1 MKNIKQIKS
10 QLQKKMISEGLS
22 KSEQKLMKEIN
33 KNLLKEAPISY
44 EGPERMNPSLQSKIE
59 KKDTPYSSH
68 PAMPKYKAESGKD
81 FVEVTSSKRFK
92 DSVEKVR
99 HYLGDTRSI
108 QGQNPMM
115 SLMMTVMGALQKI
128 KSIENRK
135 KDYLENLAVELVK
148 KEMGIPEGSMNFEAE
163 LVSGQ
168 LPAAPGMQGGEEEPD
183 EDEVEQAFQQNQPE
197 IEDFMDAMEKFN
209 LEKAKRRFI
218 NSLIQGASKKGH
230 YMFELVRTELDRLN
244 PELVNLYG
252 VTQSLMDHLYWLMPD
267 MENMVAGGGGQAGQ
281 SEFENDEETGI
292 PTVKAK
298 GLTFPILIHEL
309 IKGVYEVFGTH
320 GLPDDS
326 RQAEM
331 VISAEDTLPA
341 EVWDMRLG
349 PIFWE
354 KFLQAHPAELF
365 EDEQKY
371 LQHYLFMRFS
381 KLEPT
386 EFFELAKQILM
397 GRPEANQILQR
408 MVDEIVAELKEREME
423 DKGLGGEE
431 YDDDDEDIDIPGF

>member
-22 KSEQKLMKEIN
+22 KTEKNLMKEIN
-33 KNLLKEAPISY
+33 KHLIQEAPISY
-44 EGPERMNPSLQSKIE
+44 EGPERMNPELQGKIE
-59 KKDTPYSSH
+59 RKDTPYSSH
-68 PAMPKYKAESGKD
+68 PAMPKYKKESGKD
-81 FVEVTSSKRFK
+81 FIEITSSKRFK
-92 DSVEKVR
+92 DSVAKVR

-115 SLMMTVMGALQKI
+115 SLMMTVMGALQQI
-128 KSIENRK
+128 KSIENRNK
-135 KDYLENLAVELVK
+135 EYLENLAVDLVK
-148 KEMGIPEGSMNFEAE
+148 KEMGIPDGSMNFEAE

-168 LPAAPGMQGGEEEPD
+168 LGAAPGMQGGGEEPD
-183 EDEVEQAFQQNQPE
+183 EEEVEQAFQENPE
-197 IEDFMDAMEKFN
+197 GVEDFMDAMDKFN

-230 YMFELVRTELDRLN
+230 YMFELVRDELNRLSPN
-244 PELVNLYG
+244 LVNLYG

-281 SEFENDEETGI
+281 SEFETDEETGI

-320 GLPDDS
+320 GLPDDP

-331 VISAEDTLPA
+331 VIAAEDTLPA

-354 KFLQAHPAELF
+354 KFMQAHPAELF
-365 EDEQKY
+365 VEEQKY

-381 KLEPT
+381 KLEPE
-386 EFFELAKQILM
+386 EFFELSKQILM
-397 GRPEANQILQR
+397 GRPEANKILQR

-423 DKGLGGEE
+423 EKGMSGED
-431 YDDDDEDIDIPGF
+431 YDDDEDFDVPGF

>member
-22 KSEQKLMKEIN
+22 KTEKNLMKEIN
-33 KNLLKEAPISY
+33 KHLVKEAPISY
-44 EGPERMNPSLQSKIE
+44 EGPERMNPELQGKIE
-59 KKDTPYSSH
+59 RKDTPYSSH
-68 PAMPKYKAESGKD
+68 PAMPKYKKESGKD
-81 FVEVTSSKRFK
+81 FIEITSSKRFK
-92 DSVEKVR
+92 DSVAKVR

-115 SLMMTVMGALQKI
+115 SLMMTVMGALQQI
-128 KSIENRK
+128 KSIENRNK
-135 KDYLENLAVELVK
+135 EYLENLAVDLVK
-148 KEMGIPEGSMNFEAE
+148 KEMGIPDGSMNFEAE

-168 LPAAPGMQGGEEEPD
+168 LGAAPGMQGGGEEPD
-183 EDEVEQAFQQNQPE
+183 EEEVEQAFQENPE
-197 IEDFMDAMEKFN
+197 GVEDFMDAMDKFN

-230 YMFELVRTELDRLN
+230 YMFELVRNELNRLN
-244 PELVNLYG
+244 PNLVNLYG
-252 VTQSLMDHLYWLMPD
+252 VTQSLMDHLYWLTPD

-281 SEFENDEETGI
+281 SEFETDEETGI

-320 GLPDDS
+320 GLPDDP

-331 VISAEDTLPA
+331 VIAAEDTLPA

-354 KFLQAHPAELF
+354 KFMQAHPAELF
-365 EDEQKY
+365 EEEQKY

-381 KLEPT
+381 KLEPE
-386 EFFELAKQILM
+386 EFFELSKQIFM
-397 GRPEANQILQR
+397 GRPEANKILQR

-423 DKGLGGEE
+423 EKGMSGED
-431 YDDDDEDIDIPGF
+431 YDDDEDFDVPGF

>member
-1 MKNIKQIKS
+1 
-10 QLQKKMISEGLS
+10 MINEGLS
-22 KSEQKLMKEIN
+22 KTEKNLMKEIN
-33 KNLLKEAPISY
+33 KHLVKEAPISY
-44 EGPERMNPSLQSKIE
+44 EGPERMDPELQKKIE
-59 KKDTPYSSH
+59 QKDTPYSLH
-68 PAMPKYKAESGKD
+68 PAMPKYKKESGKD

-92 DSVEKVR
+92 DSVNKVR
-99 HYLGDTRSI
+99 YYLGDTRSI

-128 KSIENRK
+128 KSIENRNEE
-135 KDYLENLAVELVK
+135 YLEKLAVDLVK
-148 KEMGIPEGSMNFEAE
+148 KEMGLPEGSMNFEAE
-163 LVSGQ
+163 LVGNQ
-168 LPAAPGMQGGEEEPD
+168 LQAAPGMQGGEEEPD
-183 EDEVEQAFQQNQPE
+183 EEEVEQAFQQNQPE
-197 IEDFMDAMEKFN
+197 IEDFMDAMDKFN

-230 YMFELVRTELDRLN
+230 YMFELVRDELNRLN
-244 PELVNLYG
+244 PELVQLYG

-267 MENMVAGGGGQAGQ
+267 MESMVAGGGGQAGQ
-281 SEFENDEETGI
+281 SEFETDEETGI

-320 GLPDDS
+320 GLPDDP

-331 VISAEDTLPA
+331 VIAAEDTLPA

-365 EDEQKY
+365 EEEQKY

-381 KLEPT
+381 KLEPE
-386 EFFELAKQILM
+386 EFFELSKQILM
-397 GRPEANQILQR
+397 GRSEANQILQR

-423 DKGLGGEE
+423 EKGLSGED

>member
-22 KSEQKLMKEIN
+22 KTEKNLMKEIN
-33 KNLLKEAPISY
+33 KHLVKEAPISY
-44 EGPERMNPSLQSKIE
+44 EGPERMNPELQGKIE
-59 KKDTPYSSH
+59 RKDTPYSSH
-68 PAMPKYKAESGKD
+68 PSMPKYKKESGKD
-81 FVEVTSSKRFK
+81 FIEVTSSKRFK
-92 DSVEKVR
+92 DSVAKVR

-115 SLMMTVMGALQKI
+115 SLMSTVMGALQQI
-128 KSIENRK
+128 KSIENRNK
-135 KDYLENLAVELVK
+135 EYLENLAVDLVK
-148 KEMGIPEGSMNFEAE
+148 KEMGIPDGSMNFEAE

-168 LPAAPGMQGGEEEPD
+168 LGAAPGMQGGGEEPD
-183 EDEVEQAFQQNQPE
+183 EEEVEQAFQENPNGV
-197 IEDFMDAMEKFN
+197 EDFMDAMEKFN

-218 NSLIQGASKKGH
+218 NSLIQGASKKGQ
-230 YMFELVRTELDRLN
+230 YMFELVKDELNRLN
-244 PELVNLYG
+244 PNLVNLYG

-281 SEFENDEETGI
+281 SEFETDEETGI

-320 GLPDDS
+320 GLPDDP
-326 RQAEM
+326 RQSEM
-331 VISAEDTLPA
+331 VIAAEDTLPA

-349 PIFWE
+349 PVFWE
-354 KFLQAHPAELF
+354 KFMQAHPAELF
-365 EDEQKY
+365 EEEQKY

-381 KLEPT
+381 KLEPK
-386 EFFELAKQILM
+386 EFFELTKQILM

-408 MVDEIVAELKEREME
+408 MVDEIVAELKEREMDE
-423 DKGLGGEE
+423 KGMSGEN
-431 YDDDDEDIDIPGF
+431 YDDDDDSDIPSF